1 MQVRAKMSVP
11 KRFWRVIFLAAY
23 LRNLRGLIV
32 FGGLTVNTVFWF
44 VPIFLLAIIK
54 LLFPVNAVRRFMTR
68 ILMAMGENWISL
80 NRLILA
86 GSGTLRWQADD
97 VDHLRKDGWY
107 LVLANHQTWVDILV
121 LQTIF
126 NRRIPFLKFFIK
138 QELIWFPFLG
148 VAWWALDMPFMKRH
162 SPSYLAKNPEK
173 KGKDLEAT
181 RRACQKFRDTP
192 TSVINFIEGT
202 RFSEEKRDARQSPY
216 RNLLLP
222 RAGGIA
228 IALSAM
234 GNLFDAM
241 LDVTIV
247 YPDGVPKFWGLC
259 CGDEVRVI
267 AEVRARRIAQALVDG
282 DYQNDRSFRREMHQ
296 WLGAIWQEKDQ
307 RFDALRHDSQS
318 SARVA

>member
-1 MQVRAKMSVP
+1 MS
-11 KRFWRVIFLAAY
+11 F
-23 LRNLRGLIV
+23 LRNLRGVIV
-32 FGGLTVNTVFWF
+32 FGGLTVNTIIWF
-44 VPIFLLAIIK
+44 VPIFTLAVVKLVIPIK
-54 LLFPVNAVRRFMTR
+54 LFRRGLTR
-68 ILMAMGENWISL
+68 ILMAMGENWISC

-86 GSGTLRWQADD
+86 GGGSMHWQAEGVED
-97 VDHLRKDGWY
+97 LRKNGWY

-148 VAWWALDMPFMKRH
+148 IAWWALDMPFMKRYT
-162 SPSYLAKNPEK
+162 PSYLAKHPEK

-181 RRACQKFRDTP
+181 QKACQKFKDTP

-202 RFSEEKRDARQSPY
+202 RFTEQKRDARNSPY
-216 RNLLLP
+216 KHLLPP

-228 IALSAM
+228 IALSSM
-234 GNLFDAM
+234 GALFDAI
-241 LDVTIV
+241 LDVTMV

-259 CGDEVRVI
+259 CGDKVRVVADVNTRSVEQGLI
-267 AEVRARRIAQALVDG
+267 VG
-282 DYQNDRSFRREMHQ
+282 DYQNDRAFRREMHQ
-296 WLGAIWQEKDQ
+296 WLGLIWQEKDD
-307 RFDALRHDSQS
+307 RIEALRRDSQS